1 MQSDRT
7 IGGSMTWQKK
17 CLEENPQFSEQEK
30 IIIRLGPHFYLP
42 DEVIFYQEQKKIYTG
57 D

>member
-7 IGGSMTWQKK
+7 IGGSMTWQKR
-17 CLEENPQFSEQEK
+17 CLEENPQFSEDQK
-30 IIIRLGPHFYLP
+30 SIIRLGPHFYLP
-42 DEVIFYQEQKKIYTG
+42 DEVIFYQGQKKIYTG